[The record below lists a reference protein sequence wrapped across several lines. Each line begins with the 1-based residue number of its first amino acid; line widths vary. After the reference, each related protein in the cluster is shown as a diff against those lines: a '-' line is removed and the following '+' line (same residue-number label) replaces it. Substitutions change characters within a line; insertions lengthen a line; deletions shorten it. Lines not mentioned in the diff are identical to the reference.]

1 MTPAVRAIVFA
12 NVGVFLL
19 TLIWPTAIIG
29 LFGLSPRAV
38 IHDLRI
44 WQVATYLFVHSP
56 QSLMHILFNMLAV
69 WMFGVDLERRWGAR
83 GFLIY
88 YFVTGIG
95 AGVTTVMV
103 GLLPFE
109 ATRGIYEIPT
119 VGASGAVYGLLVAWA
134 VIFPARTILFML
146 MFPLTA
152 RVYALI
158 MGAIAFYAALG
169 SSGSGVANFAHLGGL
184 IVGWL
189 YLKGPRD
196 LRLEL
201 RYRWSKWRMARLRRR
216 FDVHAGGRRDDWQD
230 RIH

>member
-1 MTPAVRAIVFA
+1 M
-12 NVGVFLL
+12 
-19 TLIWPTAIIG
+19 
-29 LFGLSPRAV
+29 
-38 IHDLRI
+38 
-44 WQVATYLFVHSP
+44 WQLATYLFVHDP
-56 QSLMHILFNMLAV
+56 HSLFHILFNMLAV